1 MIPLPSHPPRPLRLL
16 LERLPAGPPSLLFAR
31 LLNLG
36 LGPVIRRGDLEP
48 LHGRHIA
55 ILVTDAGLRLH
66 FTVNAQGFYSVP
78 ESAVP
83 ALSLSATLR
92 DFTLLATRQEDPDT
106 LFFHRRLLV
115 EGDTEL
121 ALIAKNALDSL
132 DLDALP
138 LATPLRLAQRLTR

>member
-1 MIPLPSHPPRPLRLL
+1 M

-31 LLNLG
+31 LLDLA
-36 LGPVIRRGDLEP
+36 LGPAIRRGDLEP

-66 FTVNAQGFYSVP
+66 FTVDAEGFSSVP
-78 ESAVP
+78 ESGVP
-83 ALSLSATLR
+83 ALSVSATLR

-121 ALIAKNALDSL
+121 ALVAKNALDSL

-138 LATPLRLAQRLTR
+138 LMAPLRQAAIMFREHARGPVSG